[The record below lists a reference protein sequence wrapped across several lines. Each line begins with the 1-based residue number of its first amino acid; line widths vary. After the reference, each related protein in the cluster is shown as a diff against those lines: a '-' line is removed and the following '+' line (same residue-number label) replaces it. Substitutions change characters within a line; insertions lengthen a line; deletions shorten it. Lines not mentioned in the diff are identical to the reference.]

1 MCCSF
6 VRSRSLGYIA
16 WMISLLPIY
25 ILCHGLP
32 HNFACFSA
40 TMFKSSSTHPRSA
53 FSATLALLV
62 AIAIV
67 CLGIAR
73 HHRPALANDVLPPQ
87 PDVVNAA
94 DDPAVHPAA
103 EKAPPDLSDTLL
115 LRISSHGQA
124 SETAWG
130 RSARSE
136 DGMAP
141 IPTGFNPKDN
151 STKNKKFKEKEEKVR
166 QYDSMQLSILLFLLH
181 ILISHA
187 LKTFYS

>member
-1 MCCSF
+1 
-6 VRSRSLGYIA
+6 
-16 WMISLLPIY
+16 
-25 ILCHGLP
+25 
-32 HNFACFSA
+32 
-40 TMFKSSSTHPRSA
+40 MFKSSSTHPRSA

-73 HHRPALANDVLPPQ
+73 HHRPALANDVLPQQ

-94 DDPAVHPAA
+94 DDPAVHPTA

-115 LRISSHGQA
+115 LRISSHDQA
-124 SETAWG
+124 SETVGG

-136 DGMAP
+136 VGMAP

-151 STKNKKFKEKEEKVR
+151 STNKKIKEKEEVR
-166 QYDSMQLSILLFLLH
+166 
-181 ILISHA
+181 
-187 LKTFYS
+187 